1 MTRAEA
7 LKQADDTLT
16 ALIAS
21 GDEEIFK
28 EVTRPDGTVDHVMLV
43 AAALRARERLADS
56 ILLDF
61 DQAARAR
68 LNGDTP

>member
-28 EVTRPDGTVDHVMLV
+28 EVTRPDGTVDQVLLV
-43 AAALRARERLADS
+43 ASALRARERLADS
-56 ILLDF
+56 IL
-61 DQAARAR
+61 QEASKEA
-68 LNGDTP
+68 P